1 MIASINNATRQQTV
15 SAASV
20 TNTEKVSSRFYE
32 KLEQLFWVENQMTSF
47 LAKAKKMADGLI
59 LKSALN
65 QLIQTSQNRQEQ
77 LAIAFSGVS
86 AKPNMVKSDNFEALI
101 QDFDACTDTSDTA
114 IRNAAIVFELQN
126 ITEFKI
132 EQYSE
137 LCELAEEF
145 NAPHVSKIAEQ
156 MLQSEICTDASLMDL
171 SIDYLGNE
179 DIDVSEFIEED
190 EF

>member
-1 MIASINNATRQQTV
+1 MIATLNNSNTAFP
-15 SAASV
+15 SAAKAV
-20 TNTEKVSSRFYE
+20 HTTEKVSSRFYE
-32 KLEQLFWVENQMTSF
+32 KLEQLLWIEHQMASF
-47 LAKAKKMADGLI
+47 LVKAKKMADGLI
-59 LKSALN
+59 LKSAIN
-65 QLIQTSQNRQEQ
+65 QLVQISQNRSEQ
-77 LAIAFSGVS
+77 LTNAFAKIS
-86 AKPNMVKSDNFEALI
+86 AKPNMVKCDAFETLT

-132 EQYSE
+132 EHYSE

-145 NAPHVSKIAEQ
+145 NAPQVTKLAEQ
-156 MLQSEICTDASLMDL
+156 MLQGEICTDASLMDL